1 MAFIWIFTIE
11 SHDRKSAADCKAGS
25 QDDEEYDESR
35 ADLEAHVVSLLE
47 DHRGLVLDVH
57 RLLSVIT
64 ARLVHCKLWW
74 TFGRLYVRTAKQA
87 VVSVGLGIS
96 GSSRDGE
103 MQFGGNFPMLR
114 QRYE

>member
-11 SHDRKSAADCKAGS
+11 SHDRKPAADCKAGS

-57 RLLSVIT
+57 RLLGVIT
-64 ARLVHCKLWW
+64 ARLAHCKLWW
-74 TFGRLYVRTAKQA
+74 TFGQVIRANSET
-87 VVSVGLGIS
+87 
-96 GSSRDGE
+96 
-103 MQFGGNFPMLR
+103 GGGKRRAWYKREFAGW
-114 QRYE
+114 